1 MNSAEPMRPWQLAR
15 RSLPLGGRPC
25 LMGILNVTP
34 DSFSDGSRYCD
45 PQRALDHAQQLVA
58 KGADIID
65 IGGES
70 TRPGAALV
78 PLDEELR
85 RVVPIV
91 ERLAGSISIPLSIDT
106 TKAEVA
112 RITLAAGAEIINDIS
127 GLTFDAEMAPVIAA
141 ARAGV
146 VIMHT
151 RGTPAEMQQHTSYHD
166 LVAEVGAYLSAQVQA
181 ATSVGISPES
191 IVLDP
196 GIGFG
201 KDVPGNLQ
209 LLRDLPAITRLGF
222 PVLIGTSRKG
232 FIGKVLGRDVHQRLH
247 GTAATMAYGL
257 TRGASIFRVHDVQA
271 MREVLDMTAA
281 LMGIWPG
288 VDA

>member
-1 MNSAEPMRPWQLAR
+1 MSNPERLRAWQLAR

-58 KGADIID
+58 EGADIID

-78 PLDEELR
+78 PLAEELL
-85 RVVPIV
+85 RVLPIV
-91 ERLAGSISIPLSIDT
+91 ERLAGSIPLPLSIDT

-112 RITLAAGAEIINDIS
+112 RLALAAGAEIINDIS
-127 GLTFDAEMAPVIAA
+127 GLTFDAGMIPVIAA

-151 RGTPAEMQQHTSYHD
+151 RGTPEEMQQQTTYHD
-166 LVAEVGAYLSAQVQA
+166 LVTEVTTYLSAQVRL
-181 ATSVGISPES
+181 ATQVGISPES

-201 KDVPGNLQ
+201 KDVQGNMQ
-209 LLRDLPAITRLGF
+209 LLRELPAFGNLGF
-222 PVLIGTSRKG
+222 PLLIGTSRKG
-232 FIGKVLGRDVHQRLH
+232 FIGKVLGRDVQQRLH
-247 GTAATMAYGL
+247 GTAATVAYGL

-271 MREVLDMTAA
+271 MRDVLDMTAA
-281 LMGIWPG
+281 LMGSWPG